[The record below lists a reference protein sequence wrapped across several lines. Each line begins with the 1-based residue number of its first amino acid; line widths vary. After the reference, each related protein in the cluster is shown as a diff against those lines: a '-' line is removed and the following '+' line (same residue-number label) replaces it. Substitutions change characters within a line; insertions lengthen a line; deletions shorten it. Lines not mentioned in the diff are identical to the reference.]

1 MNGCFL
7 FPTFCYLF
15 HKLLGINCEDAKRK
29 ILNSCRHCNQ
39 GYESLPSDDA
49 DSSSKR
55 YLKCILTTT
64 SETLGFIMQLSA
76 LVSIPV
82 LLSINYFYEPS
93 GKGKHHI
100 TATYFLIPVSLGIIS
115 FVWSGWIQKII
126 IRYSGSKTA
135 KELMYK
141 RKGSE
146 VADLE
151 NTCELPSG
159 DDKTARFKAGKYIYA
174 CFYYNCDISTGN
186 LI

>member
-15 HKLLGINCEDAKRK
+15 CKLLGINCEDAKQK

-39 GYESLPSDDA
+39 GYESLPSDDV

-82 LLSINYFYEPS
+82 LLSIDHFYEKS
-93 GKGKHHI
+93 GKGKHHV
-100 TATYFLIPVSLGIIS
+100 TATYILIPVSLGIIS

-126 IRYSGSKTA
+126 IRHSGSKTA
-135 KELMYK
+135 KELLYK

-146 VADLE
+146 VANLE